1 MSFDAHANLALT
13 SIVAG
18 PIPALSGTSITV
30 ATGTGSRFP
39 AAPFNCTIYPP
50 NEQPMV
56 FNAEIVRV
64 TAVVGDVLTIVRAQE
79 GTTAKAIK
87 TGYWIANTITVKA
100 ITDIENAIA
109 ISAGTQSFQGPFT
122 FQDGGGITFGM
133 SNGTVTA
140 IVSGGGGTGG
150 VAISAGAASQ
160 GTGTVVFADANG
172 VTFGLTN
179 GSITASVVPGA
190 ANVAFSASGGSS
202 SFQTLEFANS
212 NGITFSNSNGSVV
225 ASHNGLTSQSN
236 QAFSASGGSSAF
248 QTLNFAN
255 SNGITF
261 SNSNGSVIASHN
273 GITQQSTQPV
283 AVSASNGSF
292 NFSTLNFSNSNGV
305 TFGTSAGGIITAS
318 VGAAGGGLTN
328 INVSAGATS
337 YNLSNI
343 TFSDANGV
351 TFGITNSVITASVNP
366 AAAGAPA
373 SWYQNQPIVSFSVF
387 GAGVSTKTGG
397 FFQLPYDISA
407 SFVRAFATF
416 NAGQL
421 TNLTTAAASLN
432 ASVECYS
439 TFHFGIYSQGTGA
452 SSNSIVKFAEA
463 SAPWTIRNSISI
475 AANGTEYSVTQGFTG
490 ITEGNQFTFTRSYA
504 STQTL
509 YQFFS
514 SGFLTGFTGTIKFV
528 DMILDQ
534 SISAGNYWC
543 LIGLQSSTSS
553 GASRITGATNC
564 NIGTGG
570 FEFHAN
576 AGGNFIG
583 GGIGQTNTVLGV
595 QQAGFQMSSNV
606 QSLGTIFDMSTGLSQ
621 NGAGLN
627 PIFQIIRKA

>member
-18 PIPALSGTSITV
+18 PVPALSGTSITV

-318 VGAAGGGLTN
+318 VAPAAGGGFTQSILAFPPVIGNNISSQSYDAINRIVVDPFVANNPIKFNFVQMLCSCNANLTSN
-328 INVSAGATS
+328 PTTSQTAAGTWSIRLGIYSRSVTDSGATDFSNSSLITLVSSILWTAQISTSGSSSSKGVTYQFQTDSTGGATTLTASTNSASLAGVGMTIGIAGRVLFGVPWVASLPAGEYWMARQYTLATAGA
-337 YNLSNI
+337 NN
-343 TFSDANGV
+343 
-351 TFGITNSVITASVNP
+351 GITNALLM
-366 AAAGAPA
+366 
-373 SWYQNQPIVSFSVF
+373 SWLEMTWNGNSTQYYTLGQSE
-387 GAGVSTKTGG
+387 GAGNGNLNGRNMPYPGLG
-397 FFQLPYDISA
+397 FWTAVTATALPNSMD
-407 SFVRAFATF
+407 
-416 NAGQL
+416 L
-421 TNLTTAAASLN
+421 TND
-432 ASVECYS
+432 
-439 TFHFGIYSQGTGA
+439 
-452 SSNSIVKFAEA
+452 
-463 SAPWTIRNSISI
+463 
-475 AANGTEYSVTQGFTG
+475 
-490 ITEGNQFTFTRSYA
+490 
-504 STQTL
+504 
-509 YQFFS
+509 
-514 SGFLTGFTGTIKFV
+514 IK
-528 DMILDQ
+528 
-534 SISAGNYWC
+534 N
-543 LIGLQSSTSS
+543 T
-553 GASRITGATNC
+553 
-564 NIGTGG
+564 NIGAQGWRIY
-570 FEFHAN
+570 A
-576 AGGNFIG
+576 
-583 GGIGQTNTVLGV
+583 LK
-595 QQAGFQMSSNV
+595 
-606 QSLGTIFDMSTGLSQ
+606 
-621 NGAGLN
+621 
-627 PIFQIIRKA
+627 P